1 MKQNAINFY
10 ILVSAILAIAT
21 TFLETQPAL
30 LFIDFLAPNPG
41 DKYSLAFVLLM
52 TFLILI
58 IPLLLFLVFS
68 RLLVTSQAERI
79 PIEKTGVIITR
90 QKSLTSALVGTPIYF
105 DDNKIGEVANG
116 KTVFFAVSEGTYTI
130 QAGKGKQASEK
141 IEVSI
146 LEMKQLKFN
155 LKINKDGLFPKYD
168 LNLIEE

>member
-1 MKQNAINFY
+1 MKQKAINFY

-58 IPLLLFLVFS
+58 IPLLLFLV
-68 RLLVTSQAERI
+68 VTHLSGTSNDDLI
-79 PIEKTGVIITR
+79 PTEITGIIITR
-90 QKSLTSALVGTPIYF
+90 QKSLTSALVGIPIYF
-105 DDNKIGEVANG
+105 DDHKIGEVANG
-116 KTVFFAVSEGTYTI
+116 KTMFFAVSEGTHTI

-141 IEVSI
+141 IEVTI

-155 LKINKDGLFPKYD
+155 LNIDKDGLFPKYD